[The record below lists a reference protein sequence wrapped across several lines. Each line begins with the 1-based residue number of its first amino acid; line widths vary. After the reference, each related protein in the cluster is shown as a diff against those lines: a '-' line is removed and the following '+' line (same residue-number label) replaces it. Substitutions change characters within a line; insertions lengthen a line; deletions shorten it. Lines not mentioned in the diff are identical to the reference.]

1 MLFLQFILRQFHL
14 GAIMRTL
21 LASLNLARSLS
32 ISTVGRKEDLIS
44 NLFLKQI
51 RELASKQKAAGSL
64 VNTSPE
70 LKKQLDEQLNR
81 LAQKF
86 KLVNAEIVTKLAV
99 ELEKPS
105 LQSSVAAIS
114 ENRTLD
120 DVFIDVC
127 FVIFKNSQQ
136 SLNFK

>member
-1 MLFLQFILRQFHL
+1 
-14 GAIMRTL
+14 MRTL

-120 DVFIDVC
+120 DLFIDVC